1 MTITIN
7 NGNKGVAK
15 IAVPNSFASK
25 INDQYPE
32 MTMML
37 AMEELSELSQAISK
51 CIRNGSDD
59 KKDNLAEE
67 IVDVLTVIQWAI
79 NRFDISLQSI
89 QRWAEEKN
97 ERTIERNK
105 TDEIIFRSNDAK
117 NKYCEHQYRKFKAL
131 KDGIQIRKMPNGK
144 YEICGDLDNSAEY
157 YHALKSMMNSRY
169 AAENDMEKANELI
182 SSDLQDVFD
191 SFFGRTVAEK
201 EPKAPTKKQT
211 KKNSK
216 DLDKVINKVSKKI
229 KKDDKKGKKGK
240 K

>member
-7 NGNKGVAK
+7 NGSHGSAK
-15 IAVPNSFASK
+15 ISVPSAFAKSITEK
-25 INDQYPE
+25 YPE
-32 MTMML
+32 MSMML

-51 CIRNGSDD
+51 CVRNGSDD

-67 IVDVLTVIQWAI
+67 IVDVLSIIQWVI
-79 NRFDISLQSI
+79 VRFDIPMQSI
-89 QRWAEEKN
+89 QKWANEKSVRTA
-97 ERTIERNK
+97 ERDK
-105 TDEIIFRSNDAK
+105 TDEVIFRSNEARIAYK
-117 NKYCEHQYRKFKAL
+117 QHQS
-131 KDGIQIRKMPNGK
+131 DSIDNGIQIRKMPNGK

-157 YHALKSMMNSRY
+157 YRALKSMMNSRY
-169 AAENDMEKANELI
+169 AAENDMNKVDELI
-182 SSDLQDVFD
+182 SSDLQDVFN

-201 EPKAPTKKQT
+201 KPKAPTKKQA

>member
-7 NGNKGVAK
+7 NGSHGSAK
-15 IAVPNSFASK
+15 ISVPSAFAKSITEK
-25 INDQYPE
+25 YPE
-32 MTMML
+32 MSMML

-51 CIRNGSDD
+51 CVRNGSDD

-67 IVDVLTVIQWAI
+67 IVDVLSIIQWVI
-79 NRFDISLQSI
+79 VRFDIPMQSI
-89 QRWAEEKN
+89 QKWANEKSARTA
-97 ERTIERNK
+97 ERDK
-105 TDEIIFRSNDAK
+105 TDEVIFRSNEARIAYK
-117 NKYCEHQYRKFKAL
+117 QHQS
-131 KDGIQIRKMPNGK
+131 DSIDNGIQIRKMPNGK

-169 AAENDMEKANELI
+169 AAENDMNKVDELI

-201 EPKAPTKKQT
+201 KPKAPTKKQA

>member
-7 NGNKGVAK
+7 NGSHGSAK
-15 IAVPNSFASK
+15 ISVPSAFAKSITEK
-25 INDQYPE
+25 YPE
-32 MTMML
+32 MSMML

-51 CIRNGSDD
+51 CVRNGSDD

-67 IVDVLTVIQWAI
+67 IVDVLSIIQWVI
-79 NRFDISLQSI
+79 VRFDIPMQSI
-89 QRWAEEKN
+89 QKWANEKSVRTA
-97 ERTIERNK
+97 ERDK
-105 TDEIIFRSNDAK
+105 TDEVIFRSNEARIAYK
-117 NKYCEHQYRKFKAL
+117 QHQSNSI
-131 KDGIQIRKMPNGK
+131 DNGIQIRKMPNGK

-169 AAENDMEKANELI
+169 AIENDMNKVDELI

-201 EPKAPTKKQT
+201 KPKAPTKKQA

>member
-7 NGNKGVAK
+7 NGSHGSAK
-15 IAVPNSFASK
+15 ISVPNAFAKSITEK
-25 INDQYPE
+25 YPE
-32 MTMML
+32 MSMML
-37 AMEELSELSQAISK
+37 AMEELSELLQAISK
-51 CIRNGSDD
+51 CVRNGSDD

-67 IVDVLTVIQWAI
+67 IVDVLSIIQWVI
-79 NRFDISLQSI
+79 VRFDIPMQSI
-89 QRWAEEKN
+89 QKWANEKSVRTA
-97 ERTIERNK
+97 ERDK
-105 TDEIIFRSNDAK
+105 TDEVIFRSNEARIAYK
-117 NKYCEHQYRKFKAL
+117 QHQS
-131 KDGIQIRKMPNGK
+131 DSIDNGIQIRKMPNGK

-169 AAENDMEKANELI
+169 AAENDMNKVDELF

-201 EPKAPTKKQT
+201 KPKAPTKKQA

>member
-7 NGNKGVAK
+7 NGSHGSAK
-15 IAVPNSFASK
+15 ISVPSAFAKSITEK
-25 INDQYPE
+25 YPE
-32 MTMML
+32 MSMML

-51 CIRNGSDD
+51 CVRNGSDD

-67 IVDVLTVIQWAI
+67 IVDVLSIIQWVI
-79 NRFDISLQSI
+79 VRFDIPMQSI
-89 QRWAEEKN
+89 QKWANEKSVRTA
-97 ERTIERNK
+97 ERDK
-105 TDEIIFRSNDAK
+105 TDEVIFRSNEARIAYK
-117 NKYCEHQYRKFKAL
+117 QHQS
-131 KDGIQIRKMPNGK
+131 DSIDNGIQIRKMPNGK

-169 AAENDMEKANELI
+169 AAENDMNKVDELI

-201 EPKAPTKKQT
+201 DPKAPTKKQA

-216 DLDKVINKVSKKI
+216 DLDKVINKVSKRI

>member
-7 NGNKGVAK
+7 NGSHGSAK
-15 IAVPNSFASK
+15 ISVPSAFAKSITEK
-25 INDQYPE
+25 YPE
-32 MTMML
+32 MSMML

-51 CIRNGSDD
+51 CVRNGSDD

-67 IVDVLTVIQWAI
+67 IVDVLSIIQWVI
-79 NRFDISLQSI
+79 VRFDIPMQSI
-89 QRWAEEKN
+89 QKWANEKSVRTA
-97 ERTIERNK
+97 ERDK
-105 TDEIIFRSNDAK
+105 TDEVIFRSNEARIAYK
-117 NKYCEHQYRKFKAL
+117 QHQS
-131 KDGIQIRKMPNGK
+131 DSIDNGIQIRKMPNGK

-169 AAENDMEKANELI
+169 AAENDMNKVDELI

-201 EPKAPTKKQT
+201 KPKAPTKKQA

>member
-7 NGNKGVAK
+7 NGSHGSAK
-15 IAVPNSFASK
+15 ISVPSAFAKSITEK
-25 INDQYPE
+25 YPE
-32 MTMML
+32 MSMML

-51 CIRNGSDD
+51 CVRNGSDD

-67 IVDVLTVIQWAI
+67 IVDVLSIIQWVI
-79 NRFDISLQSI
+79 VRFDIPMQSI
-89 QRWAEEKN
+89 QKWANEKSVRTA
-97 ERTIERNK
+97 ERDK
-105 TDEIIFRSNDAK
+105 TDEVIFRSNEARIAYK
-117 NKYCEHQYRKFKAL
+117 QHQS
-131 KDGIQIRKMPNGK
+131 DSIDNGIQIRKMPNGK
-144 YEICGDLDNSAEY
+144 YEICGDIDNSAEY

-169 AAENDMEKANELI
+169 AAENDMNKVDELF

-201 EPKAPTKKQT
+201 KPKAPTKKQA

>member
-7 NGNKGVAK
+7 NGSHGSAK
-15 IAVPNSFASK
+15 ISVPSAFAKSITEK
-25 INDQYPE
+25 YPE
-32 MTMML
+32 MSMML

-51 CIRNGSDD
+51 CVRNGSDD

-67 IVDVLTVIQWAI
+67 IVDVLSIIQWVI
-79 NRFDISLQSI
+79 VRFDIPMQSI
-89 QRWAEEKN
+89 QKWANEKSVRTA
-97 ERTIERNK
+97 ERDK
-105 TDEIIFRSNDAK
+105 TDEVIFRSNEARIAYK
-117 NKYCEHQYRKFKAL
+117 QHQS
-131 KDGIQIRKMPNGK
+131 DSIDNGIQIRKMPNGK

-169 AAENDMEKANELI
+169 AAENDMNKADELI

-201 EPKAPTKKQT
+201 KPKAPTKKQA

>member
-7 NGNKGVAK
+7 NGSHGSAK
-15 IAVPNSFASK
+15 ISVPSAFAKSITEK
-25 INDQYPE
+25 YPE
-32 MTMML
+32 MSMML

-51 CIRNGSDD
+51 CVRNGSDD

-67 IVDVLTVIQWAI
+67 IVDVLSIIQWVI
-79 NRFDISLQSI
+79 VRFDIPMQSI
-89 QRWAEEKN
+89 QKWANEKSVRTA
-97 ERTIERNK
+97 ERDK
-105 TDEIIFRSNDAK
+105 TDEVIFRSNEARIAYK
-117 NKYCEHQYRKFKAL
+117 QHQS
-131 KDGIQIRKMPNGK
+131 DSIDNGIQIRKMPNGK

-169 AAENDMEKANELI
+169 AAENDMNKVDELF

-201 EPKAPTKKQT
+201 KPKAPTKKQA

>member
-7 NGNKGVAK
+7 NGSHGSAK
-15 IAVPNSFASK
+15 ISVPSAFAKSITEK
-25 INDQYPE
+25 YPE
-32 MTMML
+32 MSMML
-37 AMEELSELSQAISK
+37 AMEELSELPQAISK
-51 CIRNGSDD
+51 CVRNGSDD

-67 IVDVLTVIQWAI
+67 IVDVLSIIQWVI
-79 NRFDISLQSI
+79 VRFDIPMQSI
-89 QRWAEEKN
+89 QKWANEKSVRTA
-97 ERTIERNK
+97 ERDK
-105 TDEIIFRSNDAK
+105 TDEVIFRSNEARIAYK
-117 NKYCEHQYRKFKAL
+117 QHQS
-131 KDGIQIRKMPNGK
+131 DSIDNGIQIRKMPNGK

-169 AAENDMEKANELI
+169 AAENDMNKVDELI

-201 EPKAPTKKQT
+201 KPKAPTKKQA

>member
-7 NGNKGVAK
+7 NGSHGSAK
-15 IAVPNSFASK
+15 ISVPSAFAKS
-25 INDQYPE
+25 INEKYPE
-32 MTMML
+32 MAMML

-51 CIRNGSDD
+51 CVRNGSDD

-67 IVDVLTVIQWAI
+67 IVDVLSIIQWAI
-79 NRFDISLQSI
+79 VRFNIPIQSI
-89 QRWAEEKN
+89 QKWANEKSARTA
-97 ERTIERNK
+97 ERDK
-105 TDEIIFRSNDAK
+105 TDDVIFRSNEARIAYK
-117 NKYCEHQYRKFKAL
+117 QHQSESI
-131 KDGIQIRKMPNGK
+131 DNGIQIRKMPNGK

-169 AAENDMEKANELI
+169 AAENNMEKANELI
-182 SSDLQDVFD
+182 GSDLQDVFD

-201 EPKAPTKKQT
+201 KPKVPTKKQD

-216 DLDKVINKVSKKI
+216 DLDKVIDKVSKKI
-229 KKDDKKGKKGK
+229 KKDDKKGKKRK

>member
-7 NGNKGVAK
+7 NGSHGSAK
-15 IAVPNSFASK
+15 ISVPSAFAKSITEK
-25 INDQYPE
+25 YPE
-32 MTMML
+32 MSMML

-51 CIRNGSDD
+51 CVRNGSDD

-67 IVDVLTVIQWAI
+67 IVDVFSIIQWVI
-79 NRFDISLQSI
+79 VRFDIPMQSI
-89 QRWAEEKN
+89 QKWANEKSVRTA
-97 ERTIERNK
+97 ERDK
-105 TDEIIFRSNDAK
+105 TDEVIFRSNEARIAYK
-117 NKYCEHQYRKFKAL
+117 QHQS
-131 KDGIQIRKMPNGK
+131 DSIDNGIQIRKMPNGK

-157 YHALKSMMNSRY
+157 YHALKSMMNSQY
-169 AAENDMEKANELI
+169 AAENDMNKVDELF

-201 EPKAPTKKQT
+201 KPKAPTKKQA

>member
-7 NGNKGVAK
+7 NGSHGSAK
-15 IAVPNSFASK
+15 ISVPSAFAKSITEK
-25 INDQYPE
+25 YPE
-32 MTMML
+32 MSMML

-51 CIRNGSDD
+51 CVRNGSDD

-67 IVDVLTVIQWAI
+67 IVDVLSIIQWVI
-79 NRFDISLQSI
+79 VRFDIPMQSI
-89 QRWAEEKN
+89 QKWANEKSVRTA
-97 ERTIERNK
+97 ERDK
-105 TDEIIFRSNDAK
+105 TDEVIFRSNEARIAYK
-117 NKYCEHQYRKFKAL
+117 QHQS
-131 KDGIQIRKMPNGK
+131 DSIDNGIQIRKMPNGK

-169 AAENDMEKANELI
+169 AAENDINKVDELI

-201 EPKAPTKKQT
+201 KPKAPTKKQA

>member
-7 NGNKGVAK
+7 NGSHGSAK
-15 IAVPNSFASK
+15 ISVPSAFAKS
-25 INDQYPE
+25 INEKYPE
-32 MTMML
+32 MAMML

-51 CIRNGSDD
+51 CVRNGSDD

-67 IVDVLTVIQWAI
+67 IIDVLSIIQWAI
-79 NRFDISLQSI
+79 VRFDISMQSI
-89 QRWAEEKN
+89 QKWANEKSARTA
-97 ERTIERNK
+97 ERDK
-105 TDEIIFRSNDAK
+105 TDDVIFRSNEARIAYK
-117 NKYCEHQYRKFKAL
+117 QHQS
-131 KDGIQIRKMPNGK
+131 DSIDNGIQIRKMPNGK

-169 AAENDMEKANELI
+169 AAENDMKKANELI
-182 SSDLQDVFD
+182 GSDLQDVFD

-201 EPKAPTKKQT
+201 EPKVPTKKQA

-216 DLDKVINKVSKKI
+216 DLDKVIDKVSKKI

>member
-7 NGNKGVAK
+7 NGSHGSAK
-15 IAVPNSFASK
+15 ISVPSAFAKSITEK
-25 INDQYPE
+25 YPE
-32 MTMML
+32 MSMML
-37 AMEELSELSQAISK
+37 AMEELSELLQAISK
-51 CIRNGSDD
+51 CVRNGNDD

-67 IVDVLTVIQWAI
+67 IVDVLSIIQWVI
-79 NRFDISLQSI
+79 VRFDIPMQSI
-89 QRWAEEKN
+89 QKWANEKSVRTA
-97 ERTIERNK
+97 ERDK
-105 TDEIIFRSNDAK
+105 TDEVIFRSNEARIAYK
-117 NKYCEHQYRKFKAL
+117 QHQS
-131 KDGIQIRKMPNGK
+131 DSIDNGIQIRKMPNGK

-169 AAENDMEKANELI
+169 AAENDMNKVDELI

-201 EPKAPTKKQT
+201 KPKAPTKKQA

>member
-7 NGNKGVAK
+7 NGSHGSAK
-15 IAVPNSFASK
+15 ISVPSAFAKSITEK
-25 INDQYPE
+25 YPE
-32 MTMML
+32 MSMML
-37 AMEELSELSQAISK
+37 AMEELSELLQAISK
-51 CIRNGSDD
+51 CVRNGNDD

-67 IVDVLTVIQWAI
+67 IVDVLSIIQWVI
-79 NRFDISLQSI
+79 VRFDIPMQSI
-89 QRWAEEKN
+89 QKWANEKSVRTA
-97 ERTIERNK
+97 ERDK
-105 TDEIIFRSNDAK
+105 TDEVIFRSNEARIAYK
-117 NKYCEHQYRKFKAL
+117 QHQS
-131 KDGIQIRKMPNGK
+131 DSIDNGIQIRKMPNGK

-169 AAENDMEKANELI
+169 AAENDMNKVDELI

-201 EPKAPTKKQT
+201 KSKAPTKKQA

>member
-7 NGNKGVAK
+7 NGSHGSAK
-15 IAVPNSFASK
+15 ISVPSAFAKSITEK
-25 INDQYPE
+25 YPE
-32 MTMML
+32 MSMML

-51 CIRNGSDD
+51 CVRNGSDD

-67 IVDVLTVIQWAI
+67 IVDVLSIIQWVI
-79 NRFDISLQSI
+79 VRFDIPMQSI
-89 QRWAEEKN
+89 QKWANEKSVRTA
-97 ERTIERNK
+97 ERDK
-105 TDEIIFRSNDAK
+105 TDEVIFRSNEARIAYK
-117 NKYCEHQYRKFKAL
+117 QYQS
-131 KDGIQIRKMPNGK
+131 DSIDNGIQIRKMPNGK

-169 AAENDMEKANELI
+169 AAENDMNKVDELF

-201 EPKAPTKKQT
+201 KPKAPTKKQA

>member
-7 NGNKGVAK
+7 NGSHGSAK
-15 IAVPNSFASK
+15 ISVPSAFAKSITEK
-25 INDQYPE
+25 YPE
-32 MTMML
+32 MSMML

-51 CIRNGSDD
+51 CVRNGSDD

-67 IVDVLTVIQWAI
+67 IVDVLSIIQWVI
-79 NRFDISLQSI
+79 VRFDIPMQSI
-89 QRWAEEKN
+89 QKWANEKSVRTA
-97 ERTIERNK
+97 ERDK
-105 TDEIIFRSNDAK
+105 TDEVIFRSNEARIAYK
-117 NKYCEHQYRKFKAL
+117 QHQS
-131 KDGIQIRKMPNGK
+131 DSIDNGIQIRKMPNGK

-169 AAENDMEKANELI
+169 AAENDMNKVDELF

-201 EPKAPTKKQT
+201 NPKAPTKKQA

>member
-7 NGNKGVAK
+7 NGSHGSAK
-15 IAVPNSFASK
+15 ISVPSAFAKSITEK
-25 INDQYPE
+25 YPE
-32 MTMML
+32 MSMML

-51 CIRNGSDD
+51 CVRNGSDD

-67 IVDVLTVIQWAI
+67 IVDVLSIIQWVI
-79 NRFDISLQSI
+79 VRFDIPMQSI
-89 QRWAEEKN
+89 QKWANEKSVRTT
-97 ERTIERNK
+97 ERDK
-105 TDEIIFRSNDAK
+105 TDEVIFRSNEARIAYK
-117 NKYCEHQYRKFKAL
+117 QHQS
-131 KDGIQIRKMPNGK
+131 DSIDNGIQIRKMPNGK

-169 AAENDMEKANELI
+169 AAENDMNKVDELI

-201 EPKAPTKKQT
+201 KPKAPTKKQA

>member
-7 NGNKGVAK
+7 NGSHGSAK
-15 IAVPNSFASK
+15 ISVPSAFAKSITEK
-25 INDQYPE
+25 YPE
-32 MTMML
+32 MSMML
-37 AMEELSELSQAISK
+37 AMEELSELLQAISK
-51 CIRNGSDD
+51 CVRNGSDD

-67 IVDVLTVIQWAI
+67 IVDVLSIIQWVI
-79 NRFDISLQSI
+79 VRFDIPMQSI
-89 QRWAEEKN
+89 QKWANEKSVRTA
-97 ERTIERNK
+97 ERDK
-105 TDEIIFRSNDAK
+105 TDEVIFRSNEARIAYK
-117 NKYCEHQYRKFKAL
+117 QHQS
-131 KDGIQIRKMPNGK
+131 DSIDNGIQIRKMPNGK

-169 AAENDMEKANELI
+169 AAENDMNKVDELF

-201 EPKAPTKKQT
+201 KPKAPTKKQA

>member
-7 NGNKGVAK
+7 NGSHGSAK
-15 IAVPNSFASK
+15 ISVPSAFAKSITEK
-25 INDQYPE
+25 YPE
-32 MTMML
+32 MSMML

-51 CIRNGSDD
+51 CVRNGSDD
-59 KKDNLAEE
+59 KKDNLTEE
-67 IVDVLTVIQWAI
+67 IVDVLSIIQWVI
-79 NRFDISLQSI
+79 VRFDIPMQSI
-89 QRWAEEKN
+89 QKWANEKSVRTA
-97 ERTIERNK
+97 ERDK
-105 TDEIIFRSNDAK
+105 TDEVIFRSNEARIAYK
-117 NKYCEHQYRKFKAL
+117 QHQS
-131 KDGIQIRKMPNGK
+131 DSIDNGIQIRKMPNGK

-169 AAENDMEKANELI
+169 AAENDMNKVDELF

-201 EPKAPTKKQT
+201 KPKAPTKKQA

>member
-1 MTITIN
+1 M
-7 NGNKGVAK
+7 
-15 IAVPNSFASK
+15 
-25 INDQYPE
+25 
-32 MTMML
+32 
-37 AMEELSELSQAISK
+37 SEKHIIQKWANEKSV
-51 CIRNGSDD
+51 RT
-59 KKDNLAEE
+59 AER
-67 IVDVLTVIQWAI
+67 D
-79 NRFDISLQSI
+79 
-89 QRWAEEKN
+89 
-97 ERTIERNK
+97 K
-105 TDEIIFRSNDAK
+105 TDEVIFRSNEARIAYK
-117 NKYCEHQYRKFKAL
+117 QHQS
-131 KDGIQIRKMPNGK
+131 DSIDNGIQIRKMPNGK

-169 AAENDMEKANELI
+169 AAENDMNKVDELF

-201 EPKAPTKKQT
+201 KPKAPTKKQA

>member
-7 NGNKGVAK
+7 NGSHGSAK
-15 IAVPNSFASK
+15 ISVPSAFAKSITEK
-25 INDQYPE
+25 YPE
-32 MTMML
+32 MSMIL

-51 CIRNGSDD
+51 CVRNGSDD

-67 IVDVLTVIQWAI
+67 IVDVLSIIQWVI
-79 NRFDISLQSI
+79 VRFDIPMQSI
-89 QRWAEEKN
+89 QKWANEKSVRTA
-97 ERTIERNK
+97 ERDK
-105 TDEIIFRSNDAK
+105 TDEVIFRSNEARIAYK
-117 NKYCEHQYRKFKAL
+117 QHQS
-131 KDGIQIRKMPNGK
+131 DSIDNGIQIRKMPNGK

-169 AAENDMEKANELI
+169 AAENDMNKVDELI

-201 EPKAPTKKQT
+201 KPKAPTKKQA

>member
-7 NGNKGVAK
+7 NGSHGSAK
-15 IAVPNSFASK
+15 ISVPSAFAKSITEK
-25 INDQYPE
+25 YPE
-32 MTMML
+32 MSMML
-37 AMEELSELSQAISK
+37 AMEELSELTQAISK
-51 CIRNGSDD
+51 CVRNGSDD

-67 IVDVLTVIQWAI
+67 IVDVLSIIQWVI
-79 NRFDISLQSI
+79 VRFDIPMQSI
-89 QRWAEEKN
+89 QKWANEKSVRTA
-97 ERTIERNK
+97 ERDK
-105 TDEIIFRSNDAK
+105 TDEVIFRSNEARIAYK
-117 NKYCEHQYRKFKAL
+117 QHQS
-131 KDGIQIRKMPNGK
+131 DSIDNGIQIRKMPNGK

-169 AAENDMEKANELI
+169 AAENDMNKVDELI

-201 EPKAPTKKQT
+201 KPKAPTKKQA

>member
-7 NGNKGVAK
+7 NGSHGSVKVSVPSAFAK
-15 IAVPNSFASK
+15 SITEK
-25 INDQYPE
+25 YPE
-32 MTMML
+32 MSMML
-37 AMEELSELSQAISK
+37 AMEELSELLQAISK
-51 CIRNGSDD
+51 CVRNGSDD

-67 IVDVLTVIQWAI
+67 IVDVLSIIQWVI
-79 NRFDISLQSI
+79 VRFDIPMQSI
-89 QRWAEEKN
+89 QKWANEKSVRTA
-97 ERTIERNK
+97 ERDK
-105 TDEIIFRSNDAK
+105 TDEVIFRSNEARIAYK
-117 NKYCEHQYRKFKAL
+117 QHQS
-131 KDGIQIRKMPNGK
+131 DSIDNGIQIRKMPNGK

-157 YHALKSMMNSRY
+157 YHALKSMMISRH
-169 AAENDMEKANELI
+169 AAENDMNKVDELI

-201 EPKAPTKKQT
+201 KPKAPTKKQA

>member
-7 NGNKGVAK
+7 NGSHGSVKISVPSAFAK
-15 IAVPNSFASK
+15 SITEK
-25 INDQYPE
+25 YPE
-32 MTMML
+32 MSMML

-51 CIRNGSDD
+51 CVRNGSDD

-67 IVDVLTVIQWAI
+67 IVDVLSIIQWVI
-79 NRFDISLQSI
+79 VRFDIPMQSI
-89 QRWAEEKN
+89 QKWANEKSVRTA
-97 ERTIERNK
+97 ERDK
-105 TDEIIFRSNDAK
+105 TDEVIFRSNEARIAYK
-117 NKYCEHQYRKFKAL
+117 QHQS
-131 KDGIQIRKMPNGK
+131 DSIDNGIQIRKMPNGK

-169 AAENDMEKANELI
+169 AAENDMNKVDELI

-201 EPKAPTKKQT
+201 KPKAPTKKQA

>member
-7 NGNKGVAK
+7 NGSHGSAK
-15 IAVPNSFASK
+15 ISVPSAFAKS
-25 INDQYPE
+25 INEKYPE
-32 MTMML
+32 MAMML

-51 CIRNGSDD
+51 CVRNGSDD

-67 IVDVLTVIQWAI
+67 IIDVLSIIQWAI
-79 NRFDISLQSI
+79 VRFDISMQSI
-89 QRWAEEKN
+89 QKWANEKSARTA
-97 ERTIERNK
+97 ERDK
-105 TDEIIFRSNDAK
+105 TDDVIFRSNEARIAYK
-117 NKYCEHQYRKFKAL
+117 QHQL
-131 KDGIQIRKMPNGK
+131 ESIDNGIQIRKMPNGK
-144 YEICGDLDNSAEY
+144 YEIYGDIDNSAEY

-169 AAENDMEKANELI
+169 AAEKDMEKANELI

-216 DLDKVINKVSKKI
+216 DLDKVIDKVSKKI

>member
-7 NGNKGVAK
+7 NGSHGSAK
-15 IAVPNSFASK
+15 ISVPSAFAKSITEK
-25 INDQYPE
+25 YPE
-32 MTMML
+32 MSMML

-51 CIRNGSDD
+51 CVRNGNDD

-67 IVDVLTVIQWAI
+67 IVDVLSIIQWVI
-79 NRFDISLQSI
+79 VRFDIPMQSI
-89 QRWAEEKN
+89 QKWANEKSVRTA
-97 ERTIERNK
+97 ERDK
-105 TDEIIFRSNDAK
+105 TDEVIFRSNEARIAYK
-117 NKYCEHQYRKFKAL
+117 QHQS
-131 KDGIQIRKMPNGK
+131 DSIDNGIQIRKMPNGK

-169 AAENDMEKANELI
+169 AAENDMNKVDELI

-201 EPKAPTKKQT
+201 KPKAPTKKQA

>member
-7 NGNKGVAK
+7 NGSHGSAK
-15 IAVPNSFASK
+15 ISVPSAFAKSITEK
-25 INDQYPE
+25 YPE
-32 MTMML
+32 MSMML

-51 CIRNGSDD
+51 CVRNGSDD

-67 IVDVLTVIQWAI
+67 IVDVLSIIQWVI
-79 NRFDISLQSI
+79 VRFDIPMQSI
-89 QRWAEEKN
+89 QKWANEKSVRTA
-97 ERTIERNK
+97 ERDK
-105 TDEIIFRSNDAK
+105 TDEVIFRSNEARIAYK
-117 NKYCEHQYRKFKAL
+117 RHQS
-131 KDGIQIRKMPNGK
+131 DSIDNGIQIRKMPNGK

-169 AAENDMEKANELI
+169 AVENAMNKVDELI

-201 EPKAPTKKQT
+201 KPKAPTKKQA

>member
-7 NGNKGVAK
+7 NGSHGSAK
-15 IAVPNSFASK
+15 ISVPSAFAKSITEK
-25 INDQYPE
+25 YPE
-32 MTMML
+32 MSMML

-51 CIRNGSDD
+51 CVRNGSDD

-67 IVDVLTVIQWAI
+67 IVDVLSIIQWVI
-79 NRFDISLQSI
+79 VRFDIPMQSI
-89 QRWAEEKN
+89 QKWANEKSVRTA
-97 ERTIERNK
+97 ERDK
-105 TDEIIFRSNDAK
+105 TDEVIFRSNEARIAYK
-117 NKYCEHQYRKFKAL
+117 QHQS
-131 KDGIQIRKMPNGK
+131 DSIDNGIQIRKMPNGK

-169 AAENDMEKANELI
+169 AVENAMNKADELI

-201 EPKAPTKKQT
+201 KPKAPTKKQA

>member
-7 NGNKGVAK
+7 NGSHGSAK
-15 IAVPNSFASK
+15 ISVPSTFAKS
-25 INDQYPE
+25 INEKYPE
-32 MTMML
+32 MAMML

-51 CIRNGSDD
+51 CVRNGSDD
-59 KKDNLAEE
+59 KKDNLTEE
-67 IVDVLTVIQWAI
+67 IVDVLSIIQWAI
-79 NRFDISLQSI
+79 VRFDIPIQSI
-89 QRWAEEKN
+89 QKWANEKSARTA
-97 ERTIERNK
+97 ERDK
-105 TDEIIFRSNDAK
+105 TDDVIFRSNEARIAYK
-117 NKYCEHQYRKFKAL
+117 QHQL
-131 KDGIQIRKMPNGK
+131 ESIDNGIQIRKMPNGK
-144 YEICGDLDNSAEY
+144 YEIYGDIDNSAEY

-169 AAENDMEKANELI
+169 AAEKDMEKANELI

-216 DLDKVINKVSKKI
+216 DLDKVIDKVSKKI

>member
-7 NGNKGVAK
+7 NGSHGSAK
-15 IAVPNSFASK
+15 ISVPSAFAKSITEK
-25 INDQYPE
+25 YPE
-32 MTMML
+32 MSMML
-37 AMEELSELSQAISK
+37 AMEELSELLQAISK
-51 CIRNGSDD
+51 CVRNGSDD

-67 IVDVLTVIQWAI
+67 IVDVLSIIQWVI
-79 NRFDISLQSI
+79 VRFDIPMQSI
-89 QRWAEEKN
+89 QKWANEKSVRTA
-97 ERTIERNK
+97 ERDK
-105 TDEIIFRSNDAK
+105 TDEVIFRSNEARIAYK
-117 NKYCEHQYRKFKAL
+117 QHQS
-131 KDGIQIRKMPNGK
+131 DSIDNGIQIRKMPNGK

-157 YHALKSMMNSRY
+157 YHALKSMMISQH
-169 AAENDMEKANELI
+169 AAENDMNKVDELI

-201 EPKAPTKKQT
+201 KPKAPTKKQA

>member
-7 NGNKGVAK
+7 NGSHGSAK
-15 IAVPNSFASK
+15 ISVPSAFAKSITEK
-25 INDQYPE
+25 YPE
-32 MTMML
+32 MSMML

-51 CIRNGSDD
+51 CVRNGSDD

-67 IVDVLTVIQWAI
+67 IVDVLSIIQWVI
-79 NRFDISLQSI
+79 VRFDIPMQSI
-89 QRWAEEKN
+89 QKWANEKSV
-97 ERTIERNK
+97 RTAEKDK
-105 TDEIIFRSNDAK
+105 TDEVIFRSNEARIAYK
-117 NKYCEHQYRKFKAL
+117 QHQS
-131 KDGIQIRKMPNGK
+131 DSIDNGIQIRKMPNGK

-169 AAENDMEKANELI
+169 AAENDMNKVDELI

-201 EPKAPTKKQT
+201 KPKAPTKKQA

>member
-7 NGNKGVAK
+7 NGSHGSAK
-15 IAVPNSFASK
+15 ISVPSAFAKS
-25 INDQYPE
+25 INEKYPE
-32 MTMML
+32 MAMML

-51 CIRNGSDD
+51 CVRNGSDD

-67 IVDVLTVIQWAI
+67 IVDVLSIIQWAI
-79 NRFDISLQSI
+79 VRFNIPIQSI
-89 QRWAEEKN
+89 QKWANEKSARTA
-97 ERTIERNK
+97 ERDK
-105 TDEIIFRSNDAK
+105 TDDVIFRSNEARIAYK
-117 NKYCEHQYRKFKAL
+117 QHQSESI
-131 KDGIQIRKMPNGK
+131 DNGIQIRKMPNGK

-169 AAENDMEKANELI
+169 AAENNMEKANELI
-182 SSDLQDVFD
+182 GSDLQDVFD

-201 EPKAPTKKQT
+201 KPKVPTKKQD

-216 DLDKVINKVSKKI
+216 DLDKVIDKVSKKI

>member
-1 MTITIN
+1 MIITIN
-7 NGNKGVAK
+7 NGSHGSAK
-15 IAVPNSFASK
+15 ISVPSAFAKSITEK
-25 INDQYPE
+25 YPE
-32 MTMML
+32 MSMML

-51 CIRNGSDD
+51 CVRNGSDD

-67 IVDVLTVIQWAI
+67 IVDVLSIIQWVI
-79 NRFDISLQSI
+79 VRFDIPMQSI
-89 QRWAEEKN
+89 QKWANEKSVRTA
-97 ERTIERNK
+97 ERDK
-105 TDEIIFRSNDAK
+105 TDEVIFRSNEARIAYK
-117 NKYCEHQYRKFKAL
+117 QHQS
-131 KDGIQIRKMPNGK
+131 DSIDNGIQIRKMPNGK

-169 AAENDMEKANELI
+169 AAENDMNKVDELF

-201 EPKAPTKKQT
+201 KPKAPTKKQA

>member
-7 NGNKGVAK
+7 NGSHGSAK
-15 IAVPNSFASK
+15 ISVPSAFAKSITEK
-25 INDQYPE
+25 YPE
-32 MTMML
+32 MSMML
-37 AMEELSELSQAISK
+37 AMEELSELLQAISK
-51 CIRNGSDD
+51 CVRNGSDD

-67 IVDVLTVIQWAI
+67 IVDVLSIIQWVI
-79 NRFDISLQSI
+79 VRFDIPMQSI
-89 QRWAEEKN
+89 QKWANEKSVRTA
-97 ERTIERNK
+97 ERDK
-105 TDEIIFRSNDAK
+105 TDEVIFRSNEARIAYK
-117 NKYCEHQYRKFKAL
+117 QHQS
-131 KDGIQIRKMPNGK
+131 DSIDNGIQIRKMPNGK

-157 YHALKSMMNSRY
+157 YHALKSMMNSQY
-169 AAENDMEKANELI
+169 AAENDMNKVDELF

-201 EPKAPTKKQT
+201 KPKAPTKKQA